1 MIMGRSVKK
10 KPHDAVRIEHWIP
23 EPSVDF
29 LTPLSKPARIFACS
43 GCPLNST
50 SHFSKDVSCGFNVPG
65 FLAFTLPLH
74 KSFKSCSYTQHTKIP
89 VLTIRDSLHN
99 IHASALRLYNDIS
112 YESAIASSLS
122 APSPSVSPVW
132 PAFDNSFDTTRH
144 DAASYFNEA

>member
-29 LTPLSKPARIFACS
+29 LTPLSKPARIFACP

-50 SHFSKDVSCGFNVPG
+50 SHFSKDVSCGFDIPG

-74 KSFKSCSYTQHTKIP
+74 KSFKSCSYTQHTKTP

-99 IHASALRLYNDIS
+99 IHASALRLFDDIS
-112 YESAIASSLS
+112 YELALVTSS
-122 APSPSVSPVW
+122 PRPPPPVPLDW
-132 PAFDNSFDTTRH
+132 PAFDGSFDSTRK
-144 DAASYFNEA
+144 DA